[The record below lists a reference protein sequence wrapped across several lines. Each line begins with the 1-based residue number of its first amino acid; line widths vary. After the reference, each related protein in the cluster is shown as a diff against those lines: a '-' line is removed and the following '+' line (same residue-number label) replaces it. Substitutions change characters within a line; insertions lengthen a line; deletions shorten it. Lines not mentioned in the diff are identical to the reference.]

1 MFDFIT
7 TTLLLM
13 LVPKRILK
21 FLSINTKKIEAG
33 LLLLP
38 IIGLSIYSVEQQDFI
53 SLGLSFSVAIYLFLF
68 YFYGDTFGVKI
79 TNTIKLH
86 NVEGIK
92 RFKNINYSISK
103 TFFIL
108 KAILVISVLEY
119 LFNATLY
126 SYILFVFGL
135 LMLFSIVLVLKSKSI
150 NIQTLIDTKCQQEL
164 FIKEPKI
171 VFYFTAPNRK
181 FLYHIKMWTPYI
193 KQTGIEFFIMTRE
206 SSYIKQLTEEVS
218 DIPIVVA
225 KSLSDIEFFLPQSVS
240 VALYA
245 NNGTKN
251 THLVRFNHIEHIQML
266 HGDSE
271 KPPSFNPVSKMYDK
285 LFVSGQRAID
295 RYYENGINIDKNNFK
310 VIGRP
315 QVSNIDISDKSEIK
329 TVLIAPTWKGFH
341 SDTQFSSLYDLIPI
355 IEYIINLNQGIKII
369 FRKHP
374 LTDTNTALNKPY
386 FSQIE
391 TILEN
396 DSIEH
401 IYCSDR
407 EIVEDF
413 NDSDCII
420 TDISSVPIDY
430 LYSEK
435 PIIHYDTNNLSHEF
449 QTNIIYKEYAKAVY
463 IIDKE
468 YDNMDLVFKDINTI
482 NSLYK
487 QRKIIKKY
495 YHGDF
500 DKPLGEVFNN
510 AILESVK

>member
-7 TTLLLM
+7 TSLLLL

-21 FLSINTKKIEAG
+21 YLPINTKKIEAG

-38 IIGLSIYSVEQQDFI
+38 IIGLSIYSVAYQDFI
-53 SLGLSFSVAIYLFLF
+53 SLGLSFSVGIYLFLF
-68 YFYGDTFGVKI
+68 YFYGDTFSVKI
-79 TNTIKLH
+79 SNTLKLH

-108 KAILVISVLEY
+108 KVVLVVSIFEY
-119 LFNATLY
+119 LFNSTLY
-126 SYILFVFGL
+126 SYMFFVFGV
-135 LMLFSIVLVLKSKSI
+135 LMMLSIVLVLKNKSI
-150 NIQTLIDTKCQQEL
+150 NIQTLIDTKCKQEL
-164 FIKEPKI
+164 LKREPKI
-171 VFYFTAPNRK
+171 VFYFSAVNSS
-181 FLYHIKMWTPYI
+181 FLYHVKMWIPYI
-193 KQTGIEFFIMTRE
+193 QQTNIEFFIMVRE
-206 SSYIKQLTEEVS
+206 SSYIKQLTDEID

-225 KSLSDIEFFLPQSVS
+225 KSLSDIEFFLPESLS

-251 THLVRFNHIEHIQML
+251 THLVRFNHLEHILLL

-295 RYYENGINIDKNNFK
+295 RYAENDVNIDKNNFK

-315 QVSNIDISDKSEIK
+315 QVSDIETSDKTEIK

-341 SDTQFSSLYDLIPI
+341 SDTEFSSLYDLIPI
-355 IEYIINLNQGIKII
+355 IEYLINAKQNTKII

-374 LTDTNTALNKPY
+374 LTDINASINKKY
-386 FSQIE
+386 FSEIE
-391 TILEN
+391 SLLEN
-396 DSIEH
+396 DEIEH
-401 IYCSDR
+401 IYCSER

-430 LYSEK
+430 LYSQK
-435 PIIHYDTNNLSHEF
+435 PIIHYDVNNLSQEF
-449 QTNIIYKEYAKAVY
+449 KTNIVYKEYAKAVY
-463 IIDKE
+463 IIDKD
-468 YDNMDLVFKDINTI
+468 YDNLDSVFQDINTKDY
-482 NSLYK
+482 LYE
-487 QRKIIKKY
+487 QRKSIKQY

-500 DKPLGEVFNN
+500 DKPLNEVFKD
-510 AILESVK
+510 AIIESIK